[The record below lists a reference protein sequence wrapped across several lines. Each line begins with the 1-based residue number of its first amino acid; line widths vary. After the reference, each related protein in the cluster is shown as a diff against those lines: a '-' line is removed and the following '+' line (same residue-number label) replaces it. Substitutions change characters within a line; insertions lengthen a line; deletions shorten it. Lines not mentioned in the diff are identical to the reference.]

1 MSANPKNSPLF
12 SLFGDSGLAEKIKK
26 RLPHLFW
33 LAMIDSSRVGK
44 AGMQIGSAREA
55 IIIALLMY
63 KFGEEN
69 VRTDILI
76 TEPEVDVIVHNQPI
90 SIKPLSQKPL
100 EVE

>member
-1 MSANPKNSPLF
+1 MSVSPNNSPLF
-12 SLFGDSGLAEKIKK
+12 SLFEDSSLAEKIKK

-33 LAMIDSSRVGK
+33 LAMIDSSRAGK
-44 AGMQIGSAREA
+44 DGMQIGSAGEA

-69 VRTDILI
+69 VRMDIPI

-90 SIKPLSQKPL
+90 SIKTITAKTIGG
-100 EVE
+100 